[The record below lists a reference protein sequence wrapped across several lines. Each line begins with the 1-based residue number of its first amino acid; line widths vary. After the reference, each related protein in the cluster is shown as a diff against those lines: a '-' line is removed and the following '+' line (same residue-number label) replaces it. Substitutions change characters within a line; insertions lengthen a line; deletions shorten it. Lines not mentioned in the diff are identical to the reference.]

1 MNNVTEVKND
11 NLFNCFNQGYEKDI
25 EKAQFIEE
33 NISNKSDKEIMKYL
47 LELEPDE
54 VGGLTAISGFY
65 YQFLVTIEYC
75 IELLDRKWDFVAFE
89 LHDDI
94 IVGNEEEKI
103 VRFVQVKT
111 SKKILQNPSDVSNLY
126 LRTTKKDAETKE
138 NYDKNDSWIDKLVS
152 KAQYFKHSDGYKTQ
166 FQLYTSYHI
175 IKSSQYNFDHY
186 TDNSNYNKPITT
198 GDSLLEKLSNEC
210 YDSNQQKVMY
220 DQLCGES
227 LSNLLSRLY
236 IKTGHSLRDIEKYK
250 NHLII
255 ELNKRIFKDF
265 NTDNITLTT
274 EDINFLVGSLASR
287 CLINKDKGFLKLTIP
302 DLEEILVQLREN
314 CLEKVDKALEKH
326 GSKRVVEELFDAYLE
341 DLNQF
346 SLPGVILDKVYTYKS
361 YLLRWIENGGHIR
374 DLFNRYV
381 EGTFNVQAYFKTNS
395 SNRQA
400 KLKDFISMIIILNII
415 HNETLEFS
423 QNKFMI
429 TKVSKKLG
437 DKNLISLLN
446 LINRFNVEIAKE
458 KISLIM
464 ENIDEKEH
472 LFLLD
477 KELKI
482 ILQGYT
488 DRKFSNQIKYEI
500 KPSIAINDI
509 EELSSSSDITKVSL
523 TSTIIP
529 GKVMNDEV
537 DELLFS
543 GDFENF
549 SNKLNILWCELGD

>member
-1 MNNVTEVKND
+1 MTEVKND

-25 EKAQFIEE
+25 EKVQFIEE

-488 DRKFSNQIKYEI
+488 DRKFLNQIKYEI